1 MNPDETEENK
11 ESPILIKKIDKLNTE
26 SNEDKADEIEDIQ
39 EEMIPDLEEDLDE
52 KKMEEQID
60 TKNQQK
66 LKFDNSEYLID
77 DLPKEA
83 KQLVMGLRTADAQ
96 TKMYEDT
103 LKLIALGKNKMV
115 QDLKMILDKIEPIQN
130 A

>member
-1 MNPDETEENK
+1 
-11 ESPILIKKIDKLNTE
+11 
-26 SNEDKADEIEDIQ
+26 
-39 EEMIPDLEEDLDE
+39 
-52 KKMEEQID
+52 MEEQIED
-60 TKNQQK
+60 KNKQK
-66 LKFDNSEYLID
+66 LKFDNSEYLLD

-103 LKLIALGKNKMV
+103 LKLIAVGKNKMIT
-115 QDLKMILDKIEPIQN
+115 DLKMILDKIEPISN

>member
-1 MNPDETEENK
+1 
-11 ESPILIKKIDKLNTE
+11 
-26 SNEDKADEIEDIQ
+26 
-39 EEMIPDLEEDLDE
+39 
-52 KKMEEQID
+52 MEE
-60 TKNQQK
+60 TTNGANKKK
-66 LKFDNSEYLID
+66 LKFNDSEYFLD

-83 KQLVMGLRTADAQ
+83 NQLVMGLRTADAQ

-103 LKLIALGKNKMV
+103 LKLIAVGKNKMV

>member
-1 MNPDETEENK
+1 
-11 ESPILIKKIDKLNTE
+11 
-26 SNEDKADEIEDIQ
+26 
-39 EEMIPDLEEDLDE
+39 
-52 KKMEEQID
+52 MEEKVSE
-60 TKNQQK
+60 KNKQK
-66 LKFDNSEYLID
+66 LKFDNSEYFLE

-115 QDLKMILDKIEPIQN
+115 EQLKVILDKIQPIEN

>member
-1 MNPDETEENK
+1 
-11 ESPILIKKIDKLNTE
+11 
-26 SNEDKADEIEDIQ
+26 
-39 EEMIPDLEEDLDE
+39 
-52 KKMEEQID
+52 MEEQIVE
-60 TKNQQK
+60 KNKQK
-66 LKFDNSEYLID
+66 LKFDNSEYFLD

-115 QDLKMILDKIEPIQN
+115 QELKMILDKIEPIQN

>member
-1 MNPDETEENK
+1 
-11 ESPILIKKIDKLNTE
+11 
-26 SNEDKADEIEDIQ
+26 
-39 EEMIPDLEEDLDE
+39 
-52 KKMEEQID
+52 MEE
-60 TKNQQK
+60 TKDRANKQK
-66 LKFDNSEYLID
+66 LKFDDSEYFLD

-83 KQLVMGLRTADAQ
+83 KQLVVGLRTADAQ

-115 QDLKMILDKIEPIQN
+115 QDLKIILDKIEPIQN

>member
-1 MNPDETEENK
+1 
-11 ESPILIKKIDKLNTE
+11 
-26 SNEDKADEIEDIQ
+26 
-39 EEMIPDLEEDLDE
+39 
-52 KKMEEQID
+52 MEEKISE
-60 TKNQQK
+60 KNKQK
-66 LKFDNSEYLID
+66 LKFDNSEYFLE

-115 QDLKMILDKIEPIQN
+115 EELKVILDKIQPIEN

>member
-1 MNPDETEENK
+1 
-11 ESPILIKKIDKLNTE
+11 
-26 SNEDKADEIEDIQ
+26 
-39 EEMIPDLEEDLDE
+39 
-52 KKMEEQID
+52 MEEQID

-66 LKFDNSEYLID
+66 LKFDNSEYLMD

-103 LKLIALGKNKMV
+103 LKLIAVGKNKMIT
-115 QDLKMILDKIEPIQN
+115 DLKMILDKIEPIDN
-130 A
+130 G

>member
-1 MNPDETEENK
+1 
-11 ESPILIKKIDKLNTE
+11 
-26 SNEDKADEIEDIQ
+26 
-39 EEMIPDLEEDLDE
+39 
-52 KKMEEQID
+52 MEEQID

-103 LKLIALGKNKMV
+103 LKLIAVGKNKMIT
-115 QDLKMILDKIEPIQN
+115 DLKMILDKIEPIDN
-130 A
+130 G

>member
-1 MNPDETEENK
+1 
-11 ESPILIKKIDKLNTE
+11 
-26 SNEDKADEIEDIQ
+26 
-39 EEMIPDLEEDLDE
+39 
-52 KKMEEQID
+52 MEEQID
-60 TKNQQK
+60 GNNKQK
-66 LKFDNSEYLID
+66 LKFDDSEYFLD

-103 LKLIALGKNKMV
+103 LKLIAFGKNKMV
-115 QDLKMILDKIEPIQN
+115 EELKVILDKIQPIEN